1 MKWFTYLIT
10 WNYRDGFVFVRGHIT
25 MAMKPMTK
33 MKMDGKAQDVFF
45 QNSFQHLFHLLAEP
59 VVENNS
65 ADNKKHNRRLTFEI
79 N

>member
-1 MKWFTYLIT
+1 
-10 WNYRDGFVFVRGHIT
+10 